1 MGLTKIE
8 YRKYKTKEEA
18 KKAFDDF
25 KRKYEMKT
33 DAEINEL
40 NQSVTIYDDGHCHI
54 YRFISEEN
62 D

>member
-40 NQSVTIYDDGHCHI
+40 NHSVTISSGGQCCI
-54 YRFISEEN
+54 ERFISEEN

>member
-1 MGLTKIE
+1 MGLTKIR
-8 YRKYKTKEEA
+8 YRKYESEMEA
-18 KKAFDDF
+18 KKAFDKF
-25 KRKYEMKT
+25 KCKYEKKT